1 MEELLKKIL
10 SKFDDMNL
18 RFDKIESRLD
28 KIESRLD
35 NVESRLDSVESRLD
49 NVESKINTMQD
60 DITSLKHSAYLLE
73 NDIAPKVQVLL
84 ENHSDLAKN
93 VLVAKG
99 IEERVGTL
107 EFDVKALKS
116 VVSKLTA

>member
-10 SKFDDMNL
+10 SKFDDMDL

-28 KIESRLD
+28 G
-35 NVESRLDSVESRLD
+35 VESRLD